1 MIVNYKKKNKY
12 ELNLIIDKF
21 FRKVIIKYIYM

>member
-12 ELNLIIDKF
+12 ELNSIIDKF
-21 FRKVIIKYIYM
+21 LRKVTIKYIYM